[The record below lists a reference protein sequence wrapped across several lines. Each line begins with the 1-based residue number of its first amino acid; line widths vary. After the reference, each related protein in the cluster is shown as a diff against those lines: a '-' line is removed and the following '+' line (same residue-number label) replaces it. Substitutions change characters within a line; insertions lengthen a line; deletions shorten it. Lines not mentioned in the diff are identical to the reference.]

1 MNRCILLLFLLILIT
16 PAIAGRYNKVLKIGD
31 QAPAWTDL
39 PGTDDEKHS
48 LKDLEQQ
55 EVIVVVITCNS
66 CPYAMDVEPQL
77 VALQN
82 TYADRGVRVVAISVS
97 KHEEDRLPAMK
108 ELAKDRGYNFPY
120 LYDETQQIARDF
132 GAKYTP
138 EFYVLDQ
145 ERRVAYMGAMHN
157 SVFGK
162 TASKQYVASAID
174 ALLAQAKP
182 KVAETAPVGC
192 AIRYERVRRKRNAK

>member
-1 MNRCILLLFLLILIT
+1 MNRCILLLFLSILTT

-39 PGTDDEKHS
+39 PGTDDQKHS

-55 EVIVVVITCNS
+55 EVIVVVITCNT
-66 CPYAMDVEPQL
+66 CPYAMDAEQHL
-77 VALQN
+77 IALQN

-97 KHEEDRLPAMK
+97 KHEEDRLSAMK

-138 EFYVLDQ
+138 EFYVLDK
-145 ERRVAYMGAMHN
+145 ERRVAYMGAMNN
-157 SVFGK
+157 SAFGK
-162 TASKQYVASAID
+162 TASKQYVEPAID
-174 ALLAQAKP
+174 ALLAQRKP

-192 AIRYERVRRKRNAK
+192 AIRYERVRRKRNAR